1 MKLKKKFVVGAASLA
16 LIAGMGVAPAMAA
29 DLTLPGAFANK
40 VDRLA
45 GVDRIDTSMAVAKHE
60 FTTVAKGGNGT
71 RASVAYIVNYKA
83 MVDAA
88 TSGMLTD
95 GPVVLVDNNRRTA
108 SIVGKFLKN
117 SNEANGGV
125 AGFRGIRAVYAI
137 GGEGVVS
144 KDTLDIVAKEAG
156 VASTGRIDG
165 KDRYETSVN
174 VAKRIYTQALK
185 SEKHA
190 NNDMQPVFINERGNR
205 LDRVYLANG
214 GDNHVVDSMT
224 AGVLDDGP
232 ILYVNPDGTIPEPV
246 AEFIKTTLPE
256 SWGIL
261 GGEGAV
267 SNETASTARAIAVY
281 KNDWTEA
288 YDVPALRKKVAQ
300 LKVQVLGGGT
310 SRLATSPRFKGYGAT
325 YAEANALSG
334 LWNAAYTKAVADVNS
349 RINSVLQGGMRV
361 KPAALTEANFGIT
374 NLLQNVYGTY
384 ADSFDKYKFYF
395 TTDDDG
401 WINGFDFKNFEA
413 VELKKLVEDAE
424 ADLNRVWG
432 MESQDMTQLKDAVAK
447 ATQDEVGPYDATL
460 ATPNKG
466 VKNSTTAGPN
476 TDLAMPVAGVN
487 IVSAFVANAQKGLL
501 EQAKKDL
508 AEAQNKLAVAENK
521 IKFTVEGRLG
531 GKDRFETAAAIA
543 QYWADNTMHV
553 FDDIYVADGH
563 ATADALVAGQLTRG
577 PLLLVAS
584 GQEIPAATKAVASA
598 LPTWDNRSG
607 KAHKTVYGI
616 GGEGVLKD
624 ETLTGLYKVIN
635 AAAKGSGSGKES
647 GKLAIAST
655 SVLNVIPGASGVDG
669 AATFTWDKL
678 AATDFAAG
686 NVLCAEA
693 KAVGVTLQTGACS
706 FAANGIKIDKTKV
719 ALNAPNTPG
728 TITVPVEY
736 RGEELEVTFTVY
748 NGVSDTPQ
756 LTGVGA
762 DAAKPD
768 TQTKEIAF
776 TNTDKALVADHG
788 KITKCKFGPAG
799 NEVDVACSAWGVALV
814 DGGAGDDKLKVV
826 VPANAKA
833 GVLKVT
839 VEYTSPGNAPK
850 SAELTAVTVA

>member
-1 MKLKKKFVVGAASLA
+1 MNLKKKFVVGAASLA

-190 NNDMQPVFINERGNR
+190 NNDMQPVLINERGNR
-205 LDRVYLANG
+205 LGKVYLANG
-214 GDNHVVDSMT
+214 GDNHVVDSMA

-310 SRLATSPRFKGYGAT
+310 SRLAKSPRFKGYGAT

-349 RINSVLQGGMRV
+349 RINSVLQGGLRV

-374 NLLQNVYGTY
+374 NLLQTVYGTY

-447 ATQDEVGPYDATL
+447 ATQDEVGPYDAAAL
-460 ATPNKG
+460 TPSKG
-466 VKNSTTAGPN
+466 VKNSTTAAPD

-487 IVSAFVANAQKGLL
+487 IVSAFVANAQKSLL

-521 IKFTVEGRLG
+521 IQFTIEGRLG

-584 GQEIPAATKAVASA
+584 GQEIPDATKAVASA

-647 GKLAIAST
+647 GKLAVAGA
-655 SVLNVIPGASGVDG
+655 SVLDVIPSSTDG
-669 AATFTWDKL
+669 TATFTWDKL

-686 NVLCAEA
+686 NVLCTEA

-706 FAANGIKIDKTKV
+706 FIDASTPIKIDKTKV
-719 ALNAPNTPG
+719 ALVDPTKPG

-736 RGEELEVTFTVY
+736 RGEELEVTFNVY
-748 NGVSDTPQ
+748 NAVSAAVTTTAGTLPTSATLKATNGSVTYEEAIATPAANADK
-756 LTGVGA
+756 LVTVKKVVCSKTGTSATAEIKNQKLVLHINGSA
-762 DAAKPD
+762 QWAASDKI
-768 TQTKEIAF
+768 TVTV
-776 TNTDKALVADHG
+776 TNT
-788 KITKCKFGPAG
+788 
-799 NEVDVACSAWGVALV
+799 E
-814 DGGAGDDKLKVV
+814 
-826 VPANAKA
+826 
-833 GVLKVT
+833 
-839 VEYTSPGNAPK
+839 PGNAPK
-850 SAELTAVTVA
+850 DTDLVYALAS

>member
-1 MKLKKKFVVGAASLA
+1 MNLKKKFVIGAASLA
-16 LIAGMGVAPAMAA
+16 LVAGMGVAPAMA
-29 DLTLPGAFANK
+29 DGYTLPGAFANK

-45 GVDRIDTSMAVAKHE
+45 GLDRIDTSMAVAKHE
-60 FTTVAKGGNGT
+60 FTTEAKGGNGT
-71 RASVAYIVNYKA
+71 KASVAYIVNYKA

-95 GPVVLVDNNRRTA
+95 GPVILVDNNRRTA

-117 SNEANGGV
+117 SNEANGGA
-125 AGFRGIRAVYAI
+125 AGFKGIRAIYAI

-144 KDTLDIVAKEAG
+144 KDTLESVAKEAG
-156 VASTGRIDG
+156 VSYTGRIDG
-165 KDRYETSVN
+165 KDRYETSAN
-174 VAKRIYTQALK
+174 VAKRIYNQALK

-190 NNDMQPVFINERGNR
+190 NNVMQPVFIDQRGNR
-205 LDRVYLANG
+205 LGKVYLANG
-214 GDNHVVDSMT
+214 GDNHVVDSMA

-246 AEFIKTTLPE
+246 AEFIKATLPK

-281 KNDWTEA
+281 KNDWSEA
-288 YDVPALRKKVAQ
+288 YDVPALRKKVDQ
-300 LKVQVLGGGT
+300 LKVQVTGNGT

-334 LWNAAYTKAVADVNS
+334 LWNAAYTQAVADVNKQ
-349 RINSVLQGGMRV
+349 INADLKNKKRV
-361 KPAALTEANFGIT
+361 KPANLTAGYYQIGS
-374 NLLQNVYGTY
+374 LLQKAYGTY

-395 TTDDDG
+395 TTDDEG
-401 WINGFDFKNFEA
+401 FINGFDFKNFEA

-447 ATQDEVGPYDATL
+447 ATQNEVGPYDGT
-460 ATPNKG
+460 KG
-466 VKNSTTAGPN
+466 VKNSATTA
-476 TDLAMPVAGVN
+476 DADAAMPVAGVN
-487 IVSAFVANAQKGLL
+487 IVSAFVADAQKTLL

-508 AEAQNKLAVAENK
+508 AEAQNKLAAAENK
-521 IKFTVEGRLG
+521 IQFTNEGRLG

-577 PLLLVAS
+577 PLLLVTS
-584 GQEIPAATKAVASA
+584 GQEIPAATKSVASA

-607 KAHKTVYGI
+607 KAHKTVYGV

-624 ETLTGLYKVIN
+624 ETLNDLYKVIN

-647 GKLAIAST
+647 GKLAVASV
-655 SVLNVIPGASGVDG
+655 SVLNVIAGSIDG
-669 AATFTWDKL
+669 TATFTWDKL
-678 AATDFAAG
+678 AATDVAAG

-693 KAVGVTLQTGACS
+693 KAVGVTLQSGACT
-706 FAANGIKIDKTKV
+706 FDAHGIKIDNSKV
-719 ALNAPNTPG
+719 TLVNPAQPG

-748 NGVSDTPQ
+748 GGVSAAVTPT
-756 LTGVGA
+756 TGNGPSA
-762 DAAKPD
+762 ATLKTINGSMDAKVTITAPD
-768 TQTKEIAF
+768 
-776 TNTDKALVADHG
+776 
-788 KITKCKFGPAG
+788 PAST
-799 NEVDVACSAWGVALV
+799 VTV
-814 DGGAGDDKLKVV
+814 KKVV
-826 VPANAKA
+826 SKTGTSATAEIKGNDLIVHINGSAQWAQNDK
-833 GVLKVT
+833 VKVT
-839 VEYTSPGNAPK
+839 LTNAEPGKAPK
-850 SAELTAVTVA
+850 DTDVEVTIQV

>member
-1 MKLKKKFVVGAASLA
+1 MNLKKKFVIGAASLA
-16 LIAGMGVAPAMAA
+16 LVAGMGVAPAMAT
-29 DLTLPGAFANK
+29 DYTLPGAFANK

-60 FTTVAKGGNGT
+60 FTTEAKGGNGT

-95 GPVVLVDNNRRTA
+95 GPVILVDNNRRTA

-125 AGFRGIRAVYAI
+125 AGFKGIRAVYAI

-156 VASTGRIDG
+156 VASTARIDG

-174 VAKRIYTQALK
+174 VAKRIYSQALK

-190 NNDMQPVFINERGNR
+190 NNNMQPVFINQRGNR
-205 LDRVYLANG
+205 LGKVYLANG
-214 GDNHVVDSMT
+214 GDNYVVDSMT

-232 ILYVNPDGTIPEPV
+232 ILYVNPDGTIPESV

-300 LKVQVLGGGT
+300 LKVQVLGNGT

-349 RINSVLQGGMRV
+349 EINAKLKSGLRF
-361 KPAALTEANFGIT
+361 KPEALKETDFGIT
-374 NLLQNVYGTY
+374 NDLQKIYGTY
-384 ADSFDKYKFYF
+384 ADSFDKYRFYF
-395 TTDDDG
+395 TTDDEG

-413 VELKKLVEDAE
+413 VELKKLVDDAE

-447 ATQDEVGPYDATL
+447 ATQDETGPYNGT
-460 ATPNKG
+460 KG
-466 VKNSTTAGPN
+466 VQNSAATGGAA
-476 TDLAMPVAGVN
+476 DLAMPVAGVN

-531 GKDRFETAAAIA
+531 GKDRFETAAAVA

-553 FDDIYVADGH
+553 FDDVYVADGH
-563 ATADALVAGQLTRG
+563 ASADALVAGQLTRG

-598 LPTWDNRSG
+598 LPSWDNQSG

-624 ETLTGLYKVIN
+624 ETLTDLYKVIN

-655 SVLNVIPGASGVDG
+655 STLNVIQGSTDG
-669 AATFTWDKL
+669 TATFTWDKL

-693 KAVGVTLQTGACS
+693 KAVGVTLDADACTYDT
-706 FAANGIKIDKTKV
+706 ANKGIKIDNGKVRLAVNTK
-719 ALNAPNTPG
+719 PG

-736 RGEELEVTFTVY
+736 RGEELEVTFNVYSGTSAAVTPTPGTEPSAATLKATNGSVAYEEAITPSANVTV
-748 NGVSDTPQ
+748 
-756 LTGVGA
+756 
-762 DAAKPD
+762 K
-768 TQTKEIAF
+768 
-776 TNTDKALVADHG
+776 
-788 KITKCKFGPAG
+788 
-799 NEVDVACSAWGVALV
+799 
-814 DGGAGDDKLKVV
+814 KVV
-826 VPANAKA
+826 SSKA
-833 GVLKVT
+833 GTSATAEIKGGKLVVHVNGSTKWAQNDNVT
-839 VEYTSPGNAPK
+839 VTLTNAEPGKAPK
-850 SAELTAVTVA
+850 DSDVVVTIQP

>member
-1 MKLKKKFVVGAASLA
+1 MNLKKKFVVGAASLA

-29 DLTLPGAFANK
+29 DYTLPGAFANK

-125 AGFRGIRAVYAI
+125 AGFKGIRAVYAI

-165 KDRYETSVN
+165 KDSYETSVN
-174 VAKRIYTQALK
+174 VAKRIYTQSLK

-190 NNDMQPVFINERGNR
+190 NNNMQSVFINERGNR
-205 LDRVYLANG
+205 LGKVYLANG

-246 AEFIKTTLPE
+246 AEFIKATLPE

-300 LKVQVLGGGT
+300 LRVQVLGGGS

-334 LWNAAYTKAVADVNS
+334 SWNAEYTKAVADVNKQINKVLTQDGV
-349 RINSVLQGGMRV
+349 RIKPDKVLASTFQID
-361 KPAALTEANFGIT
+361 TQ
-374 NLLQNVYGTY
+374 LQKVYGTY

-395 TTDDDG
+395 TTDDEG

-447 ATQDEVGPYDATL
+447 ATQDEVGPYDGT
-460 ATPNKG
+460 NG
-466 VKNSTTAGPN
+466 VKNSTTSTPD

-487 IVSAFVANAQKGLL
+487 IVSAFVANAQKNLL

-598 LPTWDNRSG
+598 LPTWDNQSG

-624 ETLTGLYKVIN
+624 ETLTDLYKVIN

-647 GKLAIAST
+647 DKLAIASGST
-655 SVLNVIPGASGVDG
+655 LDVILGGSGTDG

-678 AATDFAAG
+678 AASDFAAG
-686 NVLCAEA
+686 NVLCKEA
-693 KAVGVTLQTGACS
+693 KASGVTPQTGACT
-706 FAANGIKIDKTKV
+706 FAAAGIKIDHTKV
-719 ALNAPNTPG
+719 TLADPTKPG

-748 NGVSDTPQ
+748 SGESDTPT
-756 LTGVGA
+756 LTGQNA
-762 DAAKPD
+762 NKDKPD
-768 TQTKEIAF
+768 TQTLEIPF
-776 TNTDKALVADHG
+776 TNTDKALVADNG

-799 NEVDVACSAWGVALV
+799 SEVDVACSAWGVALV

-839 VEYTSPGNAPK
+839 VEYTAPGKAPK